1 LTDAITV
8 VIADDH
14 PVFRKGL
21 TEVLEAHPSFRIVGQ
36 AGDGE
41 TALALLR
48 RHRPTI
54 ALLDLEMPKASGL
67 AVAEAVRDESL
78 GAEVVILTM
87 YRDAGM
93 FRRALDVGAKGYVL
107 KDSAVNDIVACLH
120 MVATG
125 RAYISPALSSELLE
139 RRASQPVAEL
149 SALATLTPAEQRVLR
164 LIAQGQTSGEI
175 GRTLQ
180 ISTKTVENHRSHI
193 CRKLRLRGPQALLR
207 FALEHKAL
215 LD

>member
-1 LTDAITV
+1 MSRPITV

-21 TEVLEAHPSFRIVGQ
+21 TEVLEADAAFRIVGE

-41 TALALLR
+41 TALELVR
-48 RHRPTI
+48 RQRPTI
-54 ALLDLEMPKASGL
+54 ALLDLEMPKVSGL
-67 AVAEAVRDESL
+67 AVAEAVGRERL

-93 FRRALDVGAKGYVL
+93 FQRALDVGAKGYVL

-125 RAYISPALSSELLE
+125 RAYISPALSTELLE

-149 SALATLTPAEQRVLR
+149 SALASLTPAEQRVLR
-164 LIAQGQTSGEI
+164 LIAQSKTSSQI
-175 GRTLQ
+175 ARTLE

-193 CRKLRLRGPQALLR
+193 CRKLGLRGPQALLR
-207 FALEHKAL
+207 FALEHKTL